1 MSNQQRRVLEN
12 LKGNIRRNAPVIE
25 KKISQS
31 GSTPDPAIVYSA
43 AKYYP
48 ALKRLAKE

>member
-1 MSNQQRRVLEN
+1 MSKKQREALRS
-12 LKGNIRRNAPVIE
+12 LKANIKRNAPVVE
-25 KKISQS
+25 RKLSQS
-31 GSTPDPAIVYSA
+31 GSAPDPALVYSA